1 MVVRHRAFCAL
12 GLLVIAAC
20 GARSSSTQVFR
31 TAPNPNGCYA
41 QLFSGE
47 QFKGGGDY
55 VNGPWRIPDLR
66 ADIRWKEGVRS
77 LRTGPGTT
85 VTLWS
90 DNDYRGSLLRVLSDQ
105 RDSSVIS
112 ALGGVAASLQISCN

>member
-1 MVVRHRAFCAL
+1 MRRRAVFAL

-20 GARSSSTQVFR
+20 GARSHSAQVFR

-47 QFKGGGDY
+47 QFRGAGDY

-66 ADIRWKEGVRS
+66 SDTRWKDGVRS

-90 DNDYRGSLLRVLSDQ
+90 DTNYRGSLLRVVADQ
-105 RDSSVIS
+105 RDSSVAN

>member
-1 MVVRHRAFCAL
+1 VRRCAFYAL
-12 GLLVIAAC
+12 SLVVIAAC
-20 GARSSSTQVFR
+20 GARSNSAQVFR

-47 QFKGGGDY
+47 QFRGARDY

-66 ADIRWKEGVRS
+66 SEDRWKDGVRS

-90 DNDYRGSLLRVLSDQ
+90 DANYRGSLFRVSSDK
-105 RDSSVIS
+105 RDASVNN